1 MQGYDLFEVM
11 EMWWDSS
18 HDWSNEGSN
27 IGSLRRTD
35 KDDEEWS
42 CLVHERAMGMC
53 ETFAWGWVRNHMKA
67 YGSEL
72 VGRTTCT
79 TCSWLFGTESWS
91 GRRTFLQRSGRS
103 FTFPGPDLHGKWNTS
118 VSAAGITQKDI
129 SNWGGLWGVL
139 LISSQHRWSRSR
151 WGGGERRSV
160 LLDFKPTNK
169 LELTGDVKFKNCPF
183 PCAGSQAVVTGGLHG
198 WRRSSWLK
206 SYFKRKNTQNEGR
219 DRWSS
224 GLFVVSST
232 KSS

>member
-151 WGGGERRSV
+151 WGGGGEKECFAGFQTYKQVRTYWRCEV
-160 LLDFKPTNK
+160 Q
-169 LELTGDVKFKNCPF
+169 ELSISTC
-183 PCAGSQAVVTGGLHG
+183 
-198 WRRSSWLK
+198 RK
-206 SYFKRKNTQNEGR
+206 S
-219 DRWSS
+219 SS
-224 GLFVVSST
+224 GDRRPAWMKKELLT
-232 KSS
+232 KVIL